1 MVNILTV
8 EDNEHLLETL
18 VEQLGLEEDLTVRG
32 VITIEEGRQELAQLI
47 PDILLLD
54 VSLPDGDGRDFCR
67 WIRAQGYSFPI
78 LMLTAQN
85 GEMDTIDGLEAG
97 ANDYIAKPLRLRELI
112 ARIRVHLA
120 QYQLRAD
127 ARIAIGPF
135 LFNPGNK
142 TLSHQESGKMLNLT
156 EKENAIIRYL
166 ASKNGKTV
174 GKDELLKQVWGYNE
188 LITTHTLE
196 THIYRLRQKMGYV
209 DEKQVLVTGRNGY
222 SIEI

>member
-1 MVNILTV
+1 
-8 EDNEHLLETL
+8 
-18 VEQLGLEEDLTVRG
+18 
-32 VITIEEGRQELAQLI
+32 
-47 PDILLLD
+47 
-54 VSLPDGDGRDFCR
+54 
-67 WIRAQGYSFPI
+67 
-78 LMLTAQN
+78 
-85 GEMDTIDGLEAG
+85 
-97 ANDYIAKPLRLRELI
+97 
-112 ARIRVHLA
+112 
-120 QYQLRAD
+120 
-127 ARIAIGPF
+127 
-135 LFNPGNK
+135 
-142 TLSHQESGKMLNLT
+142 MLNLT